1 MRVGDMGSNTRQA
14 YTVMGD
20 PVNLASRL
28 ESLTKRYGLGL
39 LVGEAT
45 MRNVSNVHWLLV
57 DRVRVKGK
65 ELPAR
70 IYTPVRPWPQDP
82 NTLEYFCSDWQIFQ
96 DHYVQGDWP
105 GAVACMQKRNAQ
117 TTTMDRL
124 QIEPLIALYAQRL
137 DALKAN
143 APQPGWQ
150 GITDFDE
157 K

>member
-1 MRVGDMGSNTRQA
+1 
-14 YTVMGD
+14 MGD